1 MIQMVLMEH
10 FRVSP
15 GLANQS
21 FCRSDILRAQVRSS
35 LKVGK
40 KFLASDSKTVCNSR
54 LILSKAQ
61 LIFSNGW
68 FVRCIISKELTLKE
82 FLEDNML
89 H

>member
-1 MIQMVLMEH
+1 MIQMVPMEH
-10 FRVSP
+10 FRVSH

-21 FCRSDILRAQVRSS
+21 FCRSDILRAQLRSS

-54 LILSKAQ
+54 Q